1 MPSIAVRNWRAVPR
15 VPVAGGA
22 MPEAMELLGELGRRG
37 GWDLGN
43 VTVRADAAETI
54 AVLYAGHEFRVGAG
68 NYDEKLRRL
77 GEIVSDMNRRGL
89 NYAYVE
95 LRPDRQAA
103 VMVVKDRA
111 ERR

>member
-1 MPSIAVRNWRAVPR
+1 
-15 VPVAGGA
+15 
-22 MPEAMELLGELGRRG
+22 
-37 GWDLGN
+37 
-43 VTVRADAAETI
+43 
-54 AVLYAGHEFRVGAG
+54 
-68 NYDEKLRRL
+68 
-77 GEIVSDMNRRGL
+77 MNRRGL